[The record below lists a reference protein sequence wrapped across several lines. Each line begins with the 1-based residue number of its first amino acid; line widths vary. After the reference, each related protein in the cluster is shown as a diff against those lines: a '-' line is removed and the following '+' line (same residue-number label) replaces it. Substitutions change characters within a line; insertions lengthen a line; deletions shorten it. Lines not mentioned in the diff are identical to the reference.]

1 MHKKRFSAGSA
12 VALVLS
18 RLLAGIVLFWVL
30 AVCDLQSRPLFVPA
44 LVFVLLNLAA
54 IIFIS
59 AGGTWLSGKMG
70 IAFFTG
76 ICTATI
82 LYTLAQF
89 IHFIIAIG
97 TGMSAEGYVLY
108 HLIVFFLYLLIAL
121 PIGIFGASREKHAS

>member
-1 MHKKRFSAGSA
+1 MHKKGFSTGSA

-18 RLLAGIVLFWVL
+18 LFLTGIFLFWVL

-44 LVFVLLNLAA
+44 LVFVLLNLAV

-70 IAFFTG
+70 IAFYGG

-89 IHFIIAIG
+89 IHFMIAMG
-97 TGMSAEGYVLY
+97 TRMSAEGYVLY

-121 PIGIFGASREKHAS
+121 PIGIFGATREKH